1 MGRLCMEL
9 YLEQLKKRY
18 VGANRATKA
27 LILDEFCS
35 NSGFHRKHAIRLLSK
50 KLRKRAAVK
59 KAADGRGR
67 KKTYDPETLL
77 APLKQIWFATDQMC
91 GKRLKAAIPIWLP
104 FYESTYGALKSNV
117 QTQLLTVSE
126 ATIDRLLEPTR
137 NQCPK
142 RICGTKPGSLLK
154 KHIPIKTD
162 QWDEKQPGFVEADLV
177 AHCGTS
183 LMGDFI
189 WSLTLTDI
197 YSGWTEN
204 RAVWN
209 KGATGVVDQIHDIE
223 NNLPFE
229 ILGFD
234 CDNGSEF
241 LNQYLIRYF
250 QNRPSAVQ
258 FTRSRPYHSNDN
270 AHVEQKNWTHV
281 RQLFGYHRIEDKT
294 LLEKMNV
301 LYKSEGSFLH
311 NYFYPATKLIDK
323 RRIQSKIKKIH
334 DKPKT
339 PYHRL
344 MASEHISV
352 KQKEQLTEIYKQLNP
367 FELKKN
373 QEIKLKDIF
382 QQIDLHFRGRNI
394 AI

>member
-1 MGRLCMEL
+1 M
-9 YLEQLKKRY
+9 
-18 VGANRATKA
+18 
-27 LILDEFCS
+27 
-35 NSGFHRKHAIRLLSK
+35 
-50 KLRKRAAVK
+50 
-59 KAADGRGR
+59 
-67 KKTYDPETLL
+67 
-77 APLKQIWFATDQMC
+77 
-91 GKRLKAAIPIWLP
+91 
-104 FYESTYGALKSNV
+104 
-117 QTQLLTVSE
+117 
-126 ATIDRLLEPTR
+126 
-137 NQCPK
+137 
-142 RICGTKPGSLLK
+142 CGTKHGSLLK

-183 LMGDFI
+183 LLGDFI

-209 KGATGVVDQIHDIE
+209 KGATGIVDQIHDIE

-258 FTRSRPYHSNDN
+258 FTRSRPYHSNNN

-294 LLEKMNV
+294 LLDKINV
-301 LYKSEGSFLH
+301 LYKNESSLLH

-323 RRIQSKIKKIH
+323 CRIQSKIKKIH
-334 DKPKT
+334 DKPQT
-339 PYHRL
+339 PYQRL
-344 MASEHISV
+344 MASEHINA
-352 KQKEQLTEIYKQLNP
+352 KQKEQLTDFYKKLNP

-373 QEIKLKDIF
+373 QEIKLKNIF
-382 QQIDLHFRGRNI
+382 LQIDLHSRGRNI

>member
-1 MGRLCMEL
+1 MGRLCMDL

-18 VGANRATKA
+18 IGADRATKA

-35 NSGFHRKHAIRLLSK
+35 NSGFHRKHAIRLFSK
-50 KLRKRAAVK
+50 KLMRKTAGK

-67 KKTYDPETLL
+67 KKIYEPERLL

-104 FYESTYGALKSNV
+104 FYESSYGALNNHIK
-117 QTQLLTVSE
+117 TQLLAMSE
-126 ATIDRLLEPTR
+126 ATIDRFLEPTR
-137 NQCPK
+137 NQFPK
-142 RICGTKPGSLLK
+142 RLCGTKPGSLLK

-162 QWDEKQPGFVEADLV
+162 QWDEKQPGFVEADMV
-177 AHCGTS
+177 AHCGTT
-183 LMGDFI
+183 LLGDFI

-204 RAVWN
+204 RAMWN

-234 CDNGSEF
+234 CDNGTEF

-250 QNRPSAVQ
+250 QKRPIPVQ

-294 LLEKMNV
+294 LLDKMNF
-301 LYKSEGSFLH
+301 LYKNESSLLH

-323 RRIQSKIKKIH
+323 CRIQSKIKKIH

-339 PYHRL
+339 PYQRL
-344 MASEHISV
+344 MASEHISQE
-352 KQKEQLTEIYKQLNP
+352 KKEQLTDIYKKLNP
-367 FELKKN
+367 FDLKKS
-373 QEIKLKDIF
+373 QETKLKNIF
-382 QQIDLHFRGRNI
+382 LQIDLQLRGRDI

>member
-9 YLEQLKKRY
+9 YLLQLKKRY

-50 KLRKRAAVK
+50 KSGKRTANK
-59 KAADGRGR
+59 KIAYGRGR

-104 FYESTYGALKSNV
+104 FYESTSGALKNDV
-117 QTQLLTVSE
+117 QAQLLTVSE

-142 RICGTKPGSLLK
+142 RMCGTKPGSLLK

-162 QWDEKQPGFVEADLV
+162 QWNEKQPGFVEADLV

-183 LMGDFI
+183 LLGDFI

-209 KGATGVVDQIHDIE
+209 KGATGIVDQIHDIE

-281 RQLFGYHRIEDKT
+281 RQLLGYHRIEDKT
-294 LLEKMNV
+294 LLDKMNV
-301 LYKSEGSFLH
+301 LYKNESSLLH

-334 DKPKT
+334 DKPQT
-339 PYHRL
+339 PYQRL
-344 MASEHISV
+344 MASEHISA
-352 KQKEQLTEIYKQLNP
+352 KQKEQLTDICKKLNP

-373 QEIKLKDIF
+373 QEIKLKNIF
-382 QQIDLHFRGRNI
+382 LQIDLHSRGRNI